1 MRRSL
6 VSLTLVLLALLVTG
20 QACVSFGGSKKNTAL
35 GPAGV
40 WVTTENGET
49 WTQIVSVP
57 TAEGVKKFPNA
68 EVFRFIDDPQDPQ
81 AFYWASREHGLFYTY
96 DDGKTW
102 TQSSAPLNTGL
113 IQNVAVHPNDKCT
126 IFVSNGRQLFKTTDC
141 TRTWNEVYR
150 ESRTQYILTSVAV
163 NPFNT
168 NQVFSATSAGD
179 LYVSQDGGNSWS
191 VSARFSKAD
200 IREVYFDPN
209 KQGLMYLT
217 TRASGLYRSRDSGLS
232 WENLQKKFSDYAGAL
247 QYQRFVVYPSKAE
260 QIYWVSKYGI
270 LTSRNAGE
278 DWEPI
283 PLVTPPGSVSIY
295 GFGINPRNDKELYYT
310 GTIGDRSTFYRSVD
324 GGTTWETR
332 KLPTQQIPTA
342 LRVHPANNGWVYLG
356 FTMAIKK

>member
-1 MRRSL
+1 MKR
-6 VSLTLVLLALLVTG
+6 TLMSMIALMVALIVTG
-20 QACVSFGGSKKNTAL
+20 QSCVSFGAGKKNTSL
-35 GPAGV
+35 GPAGA
-40 WVTTENGET
+40 WVTTENGEA

-57 TAEGVKKFPNA
+57 TAEGVQKIPNA
-68 EVFRFIDDPQDPQ
+68 EVFRFIDDPQDPR
-81 AFYWASREHGLFYTY
+81 AFYWASREHGLLYTY

-102 TQSSAPLNTGL
+102 SRSAAPLNAGL
-113 IQNVAVHPNDKCT
+113 IQNLSVHPTDKCT
-126 IFVSNGRQLFKTTDC
+126 IFVTNARQLYKTTDC
-141 TRTWNEVYR
+141 ARTWTELYR
-150 ESRTQYILTSVAV
+150 EGRTQYIITSVAV

-168 NQVFSATSAGD
+168 SQVFAATSAGD
-179 LYVSQDGGNSWS
+179 LLSSVDGGNSWS
-191 VSARFSKAD
+191 VSARFSNAN
-200 IREVYFDPN
+200 IREIYFDTN

-217 TRASGLYRSRDSGLS
+217 TRASGLYRSRDTGLS
-232 WENLQKKFSDYAGAL
+232 WENLAKKFSDYAGAL
-247 QYQRFVVYPSKAE
+247 QYQRFVIYPAKAE

-324 GGTTWETR
+324 GGITWETR

-342 LRVHPANNGWVYLG
+342 LRVHPANSGWIYLG
-356 FTMAIKK
+356 FTMAVKS